1 VGRGKASGQPPI
13 RDLALIGDTRS
24 AALTSWRGSVE
35 WLCLPAFDGEPV
47 FDSLLDTGR
56 GGRFT
61 IAPERAHRLERRYR
75 ADSVVL
81 ETSWSTARGRV
92 RLTEGMV
99 TDPSGRLLP
108 DNLLVRRLEAI
119 GAPCRVGVVFDPRR
133 GLPGRPPRVDRRR
146 GATIFSWGS
155 VAFALTSSHPI
166 DPGESTVRVEPGR
179 PLTTVVA
186 HVHRGPQ
193 ISVSPDYAWALL
205 DETDRD
211 WKRWADGIRYD
222 GPHRDAV
229 VRSLITLRLLTFSP
243 SGAPVAAPTTSLPE
257 VMGGERNWDYRYSWP
272 RDACIGLNAFI
283 ALGKDEKAQ
292 SFMRWLLHATRL
304 SRPRIGVLYNAYGK
318 TPPDESAISEV
329 SGYQQSLPVRVSNGA
344 ATQLQLDVYGW
355 VLDAASVMTGRGH
368 HHGGSMWRALAS
380 FADFLASSWQEPDA
394 GIWEER
400 GEARHHVH
408 SKLMAWL
415 GLDRACAMAGEHG
428 TRPRRRDR
436 WLAARDALGAEIRS
450 RGFDE
455 RRGAYTRAYGSSDL
469 DASILLLPLIGLEDA
484 TSNRVVS
491 TIRAVRDE
499 LGAGGALLYR
509 YAPGSD
515 GLSGREGAFLPV
527 CFWLVQALARTG
539 AVDEATELLDELC
552 SLAND
557 VGLYAEEID
566 PANGEHLGNFPQAFT
581 HAALI
586 QAALAIAE
594 ATSAR

>member
-1 VGRGKASGQPPI
+1 
-13 RDLALIGDTRS
+13 
-24 AALTSWRGSVE
+24 
-35 WLCLPAFDGEPV
+35 
-47 FDSLLDTGR
+47 
-56 GGRFT
+56 
-61 IAPERAHRLERRYR
+61 
-75 ADSVVL
+75 
-81 ETSWSTARGRV
+81 
-92 RLTEGMV
+92 
-99 TDPSGRLLP
+99 
-108 DNLLVRRLEAI
+108 
-119 GAPCRVGVVFDPRR
+119 
-133 GLPGRPPRVDRRR
+133 
-146 GATIFSWGS
+146 
-155 VAFALTSSHPI
+155 
-166 DPGESTVRVEPGR
+166 
-179 PLTTVVA
+179 
-186 HVHRGPQ
+186 
-193 ISVSPDYAWALL
+193 
-205 DETDRD
+205 
-211 WKRWADGIRYD
+211 
-222 GPHRDAV
+222 

-283 ALGKDEKAQ
+283 ALGKDEEAQ

-415 GLDRACAMAGEHG
+415 GLDRAWAMAGEHG

-455 RRGAYTRAYGSSDL
+455 RTGAYTRAYGSSDL